1 MMPNPKATI
10 GNKMEELKMK
20 KALYLTAAILAFAGC
35 AKEPAAT
42 STNGIPEGKTVNI
55 VASLD
60 GLKSTYNKT
69 DGFAWRSAENIS
81 VGTSDGQYVD
91 FSCTD
96 AENGVFTHTFTGT
109 APGLLLAV
117 SPAQNGSFTSAG
129 NYQVTLPEEY
139 SFERRTTNA
148 LLIGTPES
156 SEDDNVRFEFRHA
169 AALIRVTY
177 QNVPEGTEGF
187 WFETDKPITGTVT
200 LNGTTAEEIE
210 IKNDNTA
217 LASGKT
223 GVGIRLAEALED
235 SQDMTFY
242 IPVPTGEYG
251 WFKMNLWGTDSNIA
265 VTTSKYIGG
274 NFEIARGQVIE
285 LPTVT
290 LEDDFAPY
298 TVGATDNT
306 TAWWGA
312 HSQSYQVPEG
322 KTLHLEFYNYS
333 SKSNNETW
341 HNWTAVFSTVALG
354 QDPYSEHL
362 ALRADYWGWTPAGDF
377 NTVAGLREKGTDT
390 NLMGDDFVN
399 LMDGAYVTMSLKND
413 NGVMRF
419 KSVSTPAAESD
430 KAKTRTITFDME
442 ISGDLYLF
450 LTTDLSHFGI
460 NKVWYS
466 GYKAEEEED
475 ITFVGYR
482 SGYKYYVYDTPLSLD
497 VIGTPKRI
505 FAWYSNGTTKELTA
519 SDFAFTAGQTLA
531 ATEGDQVFTATYK
544 GETVNVTIPVKKGK
558 EAFGST
564 TLTTDNWYD
573 SWQPTGHDVAVGAS
587 LTTRYFVYSKCGENY
602 HGPYAHVNDA
612 SWKGLT
618 VFRWDNWGWNDDGS
632 TAWDNTDANKES
644 NWNWE
649 TMKAYQNHCL
659 TDITWTNVGGTTATV
674 RYDVAYWNGETHYQ
688 LYKNININGGICANA
703 AADCCYVIVIE

>member
-1 MMPNPKATI
+1 
-10 GNKMEELKMK
+10 MK

-42 STNGIPEGKTVNI
+42 SVNGIPEGKTVSI

-60 GLKSTYNKT
+60 GLKSTFNKT
-69 DGFAWRSAENIS
+69 DGYAWRSGENIS
-81 VGTSDGQYVD
+81 VGTGDGQYVD

-96 AENGVFTHTFTGT
+96 TENGVFTHTFAGT
-109 APGLLLAV
+109 APELFVAV
-117 SPAQNGSFTSAG
+117 SPAQSGTFTSAE
-129 NYQVTLPEEY
+129 NYQVTLPSSY
-139 SFERRTTNA
+139 TFDRRTTNA
-148 LLIGTPES
+148 LLIGTPVES
-156 SEDDNVRFEFRHA
+156 DGDNQRFEFKHA
-169 AALIRVTY
+169 AALLRVTY
-177 QNVPEGTEGF
+177 QNVPVGTKGF
-187 WFETDKPITGTVT
+187 WFGANTNITGTVSLT
-200 LNGTTAEEIE
+200 GTDVADVE
-210 IKNDNTA
+210 IKNDNAGLT
-217 LASGKT
+217 GT
-223 GVGIRLAEALED
+223 GVTINFAETTSEK
-235 SQDMTFY
+235 DMTFY
-242 IPVPTGEYG
+242 IPVPTGSYTE
-251 WFKMNLWGTDSNIA
+251 FQMNLWGDDSSIA
-265 VTTSKYIGG
+265 EITKKGFYGTF
-274 NFEIARGQVIE
+274 NIARGEVKE
-285 LPTVT
+285 LPAVT
-290 LEDDFAPY
+290 LASNFTPY

-341 HNWTAVFSTVALG
+341 HNWTAIFSTVALG

-377 NTVAGLREKGTDT
+377 NTLAGLREKGTDT

-430 KAKTRTITFDME
+430 RAKTRTITFDME

-450 LTTDLSHFGI
+450 LTTDLSHFDI
-460 NKVWYS
+460 KKVWYS

-482 SGYKYYVYDTPLSLD
+482 SGYNYYVYDAALSLD

-505 FAWYSNGTTKELTA
+505 VAAYSDGSTTELTA
-519 SDFAFTAGQTLA
+519 ADFTFTAGQTLA
-531 ATEGDQVFTATYK
+531 ASAGDQVFTATYK

-564 TLTTDNWYD
+564 TLTTVNWWDN
-573 SWQPTGHDVAVGAS
+573 WQPTGYDVAVGAS
-587 LTTRYFVYSKCGENY
+587 LTTRYFVYSKCGEYY

-649 TMKAYQNHCL
+649 TMMAYQNHCL

-703 AADCCYVIVIE
+703 AADCCYVVVIE